1 MLFDARIAS
10 ISTSTEQ
17 VHAPTIQHMAQLLR
31 MIGSVLTGNAKKEM
45 QKMAEWICGEKTSPL
60 GYQYLDVVHRE
71 ELIRCKDCKYW
82 LYESYC
88 DKHDKGQEN
97 ADWFCAGGER
107 REDE

>member
-1 MLFDARIAS
+1 MKEYIVTGEA
-10 ISTSTEQ
+10 
-17 VHAPTIQHMAQLLR
+17 
-31 MIGSVLTGNAKKEM
+31 MIVGGTVKG
-45 QKMAEWICGEKTSPL
+45 
-60 GYQYLDVVHRE
+60 